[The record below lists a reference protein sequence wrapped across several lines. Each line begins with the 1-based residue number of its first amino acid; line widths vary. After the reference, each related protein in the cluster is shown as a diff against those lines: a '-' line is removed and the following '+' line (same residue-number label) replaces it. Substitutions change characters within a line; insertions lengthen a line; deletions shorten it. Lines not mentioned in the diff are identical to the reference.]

1 MNYLISLFTTKN
13 VCCLLVNSCRYITII
28 RHYVSRELLVSL
40 LGAHLME
47 KETHSREEVCKKLAG
62 RGKEGRGQ
70 AGERRT
76 RAWLRMWQLSGGV
89 RLRQV

>member
-13 VCCLLVNSCRYITII
+13 VCCLLVNSCRYVTII

-47 KETHSREEVCKKLAG
+47 KETHSREEVCKL
-62 RGKEGRGQ
+62 EGRR
-70 AGERRT
+70 GE
-76 RAWLRMWQLSGGV
+76 AKLDIKEELELGLVCDG
-89 RLRQV
+89 